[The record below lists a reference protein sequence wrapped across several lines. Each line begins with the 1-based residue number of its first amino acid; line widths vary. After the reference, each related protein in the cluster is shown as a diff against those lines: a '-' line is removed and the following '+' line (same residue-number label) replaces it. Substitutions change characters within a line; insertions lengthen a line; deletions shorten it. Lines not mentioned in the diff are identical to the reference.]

1 MKIKNIEFDE
11 KSLASFM
18 LNRDAYNSVSKSDN
32 VIWFLT
38 LNLQIRDDFN
48 FKVNESKIVQYDE
61 FDFKGIDELDHYIEY
76 LKTELKVIIKR
87 NETD

>member
-61 FDFKGIDELDHYIEY
+61 FDFKGIDELDHYIEW
-76 LKTELKVIIKR
+76 LRMELNAIVNNNQSK
-87 NETD
+87 